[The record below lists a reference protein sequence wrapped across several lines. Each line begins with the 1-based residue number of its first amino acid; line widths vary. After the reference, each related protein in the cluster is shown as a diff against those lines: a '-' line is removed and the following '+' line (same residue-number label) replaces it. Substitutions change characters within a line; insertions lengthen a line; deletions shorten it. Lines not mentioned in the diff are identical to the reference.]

1 MAPFN
6 IIKVLFQGYLL
17 FKIKLS
23 NQLYFKLYT
32 EIKLLAF
39 YCLINVAQLSNK
51 VLFYFD
57 LHQSKN

>member
-1 MAPFN
+1 MAPIN

-17 FKIKLS
+17 FKIKSS

-39 YCLINVAQLSNK
+39 YCLINVA
-51 VLFYFD
+51 
-57 LHQSKN
+57 

>member
-39 YCLINVAQLSNK
+39 YCLINVA
-51 VLFYFD
+51 
-57 LHQSKN
+57 